1 MSISIENLSAVE
13 QAMTPGDWLV
23 SVDDGLICS
32 TVKWMDQDTEVGNVD
47 FCEED
52 VEGIIAMRNAY
63 PKLIAVVRAA
73 LAWQVQRGENL
84 IHAVRTDEAVLEAES
99 PDTRRAR
106 FEKTIATSRAIT
118 DALKEFAP

>member
-23 SVDDGLICS
+23 SVDDGPICS
-32 TVKWMDQDTEVGNVD
+32 TEKWMDQNVEVGNVD

-52 VEGIIAMRNAY
+52 VAGILAMRNAY

-73 LAWQVQRGENL
+73 LAWQAQRGDNL
-84 IHAVRTDEAVLEAES
+84 IHAVMTDEAVLEAETKE
-99 PDTRRAR
+99 TRNAR
-106 FEKTIATSRAIT
+106 FVKTAALSRAIST
-118 DALKEFAP
+118 ALKEFTP